1 MYTLLFFIEWRFS
14 MFIIYIMRKT
24 KTKTYRKPSG
34 ATRKKR
40 GGATSSRV
48 QYRIRTVSANRA
60 DVVHEANLSHH
71 AYDTI
76 TQRIDGTLNVGAIHD
91 YVFRHPELQGGLDT
105 ARDPRGTN
113 HTVNHE
119 GTLRTIVATYPRS
132 QVHRSSSPPLR
143 AQPTILPPR
152 SSSRSRSRSR
162 NPASDSDSDSD

>member
-1 MYTLLFFIEWRFS
+1 
-14 MFIIYIMRKT
+14 MRKT
-24 KTKTYRKPSG
+24 KTKTKTDRKPSG

-48 QYRIRTVSANRA
+48 QYRIRTESTYRA
-60 DVVHEANLSHH
+60 DVVHEANLSHR
-71 AYDTI
+71 AYDAI
-76 TQRIDGTLNVGAIHD
+76 TQRIDGTLNVDAIHN
-91 YVFRHPELQGGLDT
+91 YVLEHPELRGGLNT
-105 ARDPRGTN
+105 ALRPRGTN

-143 AQPTILPPR
+143 ADTPRPPR
-152 SSSRSRSRSR
+152 SRSP

>member
-1 MYTLLFFIEWRFS
+1 
-14 MFIIYIMRKT
+14 MRKT
-24 KTKTYRKPSG
+24 KTKRKPSG

-91 YVFRHPELQGGLDT
+91 YVLEHPELQGGLDT

-113 HTVNHE
+113 HIVSREPTIH
-119 GTLRTIVATYPRS
+119 TIVASYPRA

-143 AQPTILPPR
+143 AHYTPTIVRRR
-152 SSSRSRSRSR
+152 SSSRSRSSSSS
-162 NPASDSDSDSD
+162 SDSD